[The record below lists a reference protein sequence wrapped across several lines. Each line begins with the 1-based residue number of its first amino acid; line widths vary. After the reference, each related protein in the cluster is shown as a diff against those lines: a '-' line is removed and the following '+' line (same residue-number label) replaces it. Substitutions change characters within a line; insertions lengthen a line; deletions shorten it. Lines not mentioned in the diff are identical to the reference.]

1 MDRMDFIQGVTRT
14 RVLENKLL
22 SRAKTDRMIEAKDI
36 EEVFK
41 SLSETDYGN
50 FVSSLKRAGDYEEV
64 LSSELIRVYKMMREL
79 SKDPVVVD
87 ILALKY
93 DYHNLK
99 VMVKENLLKKDLSGI
114 YIPIGTTDINKI
126 KEDFID
132 GNFKNITSEF
142 RESIEAVSKD
152 YEATGDPQRIDLIFD
167 KYYAIHLYK
176 MAAETKISLFIDYVR
191 DMIDFINIKTSIR
204 LKKQGKDTKFF
215 EEIILPNG
223 NIDEDVVL
231 FTLNDNIEGIISK
244 FKNSRISS
252 GLIKGLESYKNTN
265 RLSDLEKYMDNYLM
279 ELNKPSKYVNFGP
292 EPIFSYLIAKETEIK
307 VLRIIFVSKLN
318 GISPDATRER
328 VRDLYV

>member
-22 SRAKTDRMIEAKDI
+22 SRAKIDRMIEAKDI

-132 GNFKNITSEF
+132 GDRKS
-142 RESIEAVSKD
+142 
-152 YEATGDPQRIDLIFD
+152 
-167 KYYAIHLYK
+167 
-176 MAAETKISLFIDYVR
+176 
-191 DMIDFINIKTSIR
+191 
-204 LKKQGKDTKFF
+204 
-215 EEIILPNG
+215 
-223 NIDEDVVL
+223 VV
-231 FTLNDNIEGIISK
+231 
-244 FKNSRISS
+244 
-252 GLIKGLESYKNTN
+252 
-265 RLSDLEKYMDNYLM
+265 
-279 ELNKPSKYVNFGP
+279 
-292 EPIFSYLIAKETEIK
+292 
-307 VLRIIFVSKLN
+307 
-318 GISPDATRER
+318 
-328 VRDLYV
+328 

>member
-22 SRAKTDRMIEAKDI
+22 SRAKIDRMIEAKDI

-167 KYYAIHLYK
+167 KYYAMHLYK

-191 DMIDFINIKTSIR
+191 DMIDFINIKTSI
-204 LKKQGKDTKFF
+204 
-215 EEIILPNG
+215 IH
-223 NIDEDVVL
+223 
-231 FTLNDNIEGIISK
+231 ISLLERENASR
-244 FKNSRISS
+244 NS
-252 GLIKGLESYKNTN
+252 K
-265 RLSDLEKYMDNYLM
+265 
-279 ELNKPSKYVNFGP
+279 
-292 EPIFSYLIAKETEIK
+292 
-307 VLRIIFVSKLN
+307 
-318 GISPDATRER
+318 
-328 VRDLYV
+328 